1 MINAFSFQK
10 ASFSSTSTI
19 NVLRAKKKTVFP
31 LILETHI
38 ERFPSPVI
46 SICMDALA
54 QCLHYRK
61 VDEYWGFSELKG
73 KSCILCV
80 VLLWWLYFSFVFK
93 HQHSVWIRKK
103 MQSPPSSCVNFK
115 RKYLILIFEFP
126 HLWNWWC
133 NEVINNLIISCTFCF
148 FVFVTNMKMFEELLG
163 W

>member
-19 NVLRAKKKTVFP
+19 NVLREKKKTVFP

-38 ERFPSPVI
+38 ERFPPPVI

-80 VLLWWLYFSFVFK
+80 VLLWWLNFSFVFNINIVYESGK
-93 HQHSVWIRKK
+93 KCNLHLHPVWTSKENA
-103 MQSPPSSCVNFK
+103 SSWYLNF
-115 RKYLILIFEFP
+115 LICGIGGVMR
-126 HLWNWWC
+126 W
-133 NEVINNLIISCTFCF
+133 
-148 FVFVTNMKMFEELLG
+148 
-163 W
+163 